1 MSLEDTFNEVTHS
14 SDKWQP
20 YFEIYE
26 RHLTR
31 YKLKDITLIEVGV
44 QKGGSLEM
52 WSNWLNHRDKTRII
66 GIDVDPV
73 CANLKYE
80 QKNIEVVIGD
90 QGDPKFWDDFI
101 KRDIKFDVFID
112 DGGHFMDPQILT
124 FEKMFPRL
132 NVGGIYICEDCHTSY
147 MPYNG
152 GGFRKKGTFVDGKKK
167 SATFIE
173 YAKRY
178 VDMIHHEWWE
188 PIENTQCSLKE
199 TGKDLTGIFFYDSV
213 VVFEKFGK
221 RKMHRVHPKQFG
233 TPQ

>member
-1 MSLEDTFNEVTHS
+1 MSLQEVFNQVTHS

-26 RHLTR
+26 RHLRR
-31 YKLKDITLIEVGV
+31 YKDRKITLIEVGV

-52 WSNWLNHRDKTRII
+52 WSNWLNPDSKII
-66 GIDVDPV
+66 GIDVDPI
-73 CANLKYE
+73 CSDLQYE
-80 QKNIEVVIGD
+80 QKNIEVIIGD
-90 QGDPKFWDDFI
+90 QGDPKFWDDFLA
-101 KRDIKFDVFID
+101 RDIKFDVFID
-112 DGGHFMDPQILT
+112 DGGHTMDQQILT
-124 FEKMFPRL
+124 FEKIFPKL
-132 NVGGIYICEDCHTSY
+132 NLGGVYICEDCHTSY
-147 MPYNG
+147 MDSHG
-152 GGFRKKGTFVDGKKK
+152 GGFRKKGTVVDGKKK

-199 TGKDLTGIFFYDSV
+199 TGKDLTGLFFYDSV

-221 RKMHRVHPKQFG
+221 RNMQRIFPSKIITIKI
-233 TPQ
+233 